1 MEIKIVDIFWDRIY
15 LNVVFEGENIE
26 KSEIFLKTK
35 SQAVKLDVEKIE
47 KSNEAK
53 LKNTEL
59 KKLDLAEEQDIKLTD
74 CKMQQT
80 NTGIRYKSVI
90 NITNIENI
98 VMLKNGNYKFI
109 VKQEDE
115 SKEIEITTEVGYKLK
130 NLDKIYRYSK
140 ENLAYTVSFKP
151 RGKDGKIYCTLV
163 SRYMIIN
170 HNYRKEQIRGTRKKA
185 RRAMFI
191 FGKNC
196 FNAFYKVLAFIH
208 FNKKNKIL
216 LMSETR
222 SPMGGN
228 LKALDDRIKERGLNG
243 NLKNS
248 INLEKNNKEDI
259 NKQTTKK
266 LQTNKKDKVKL
277 KITYSFFKTLENSTL
292 KIALHYLKLTWQ
304 LSKQELVF
312 VDDYC
317 PIFKFINLSPETKLV
332 QLWHAGVG
340 FKSVGYA
347 RFGFSGPYPYTS
359 CHRRYDYAIVG
370 GEALVPVYAEV
381 FGINKEKILP
391 YGLPRLDNFL
401 DSDKIK
407 ETKEKLYNNYTNL
420 KEKKC
425 ILFAPTFRGT
435 GQKTANYPF
444 EKLDLDAIYNL
455 CKKENY
461 MFLIKMHPFV
471 RKRINIPE
479 EYKEYIIDFSDYPD
493 INELLYITDILITD
507 YSSNIYDFSLL
518 NRPIIFYTYDLD
530 YYQIINKVHRPI
542 REYAPGKV
550 CTTFNEVIET
560 IENKDFEMKKLERF
574 REENFS
580 IHNKTAS
587 DMIIDNIILK
597 HINDD

>member
-15 LNVVFEGENIE
+15 LNVVFEGEHIE

-35 SQAVKLDVEKIE
+35 SQAVKLKLERIE
-47 KSNEAK
+47 KN
-53 LKNTEL
+53 N
-59 KKLDLAEEQDIKLTD
+59 D
-74 CKMQQT
+74 T
-80 NTGIRYKSVI
+80 NLCIRYKSVI

-115 SKEIEITTEVGYKLK
+115 SKEIEITTEVGYKLE
-130 NLDKIYRYSK
+130 NLDKIYRYYK

-228 LKALDDRIKERGLNG
+228 LKALDDRIKERGLNS

-248 INLEKNNKEDI
+248 INLEKNNDEENI

-266 LQTNKKDKVKL
+266 LQTNKKNKVKL

-304 LSKQELVF
+304 LSKQEIVF

-317 PIFKFINLSPETKLV
+317 PIFKFINLSSKTKLV

-401 DSDKIK
+401 DSNKIK
-407 ETKEKLYNNYTNL
+407 ETKEKLYNNYANL

-444 EKLDLDAIYNL
+444 EKLDLDEIYNL

-479 EYKEYIIDFSDYPD
+479 EYREYIIDFSDYPD

-550 CTTFNEVIET
+550 CTTFKEVIET

>member
-35 SQAVKLDVEKIE
+35 SQAVKLKLERIE
-47 KSNEAK
+47 KN
-53 LKNTEL
+53 N
-59 KKLDLAEEQDIKLTD
+59 D
-74 CKMQQT
+74 T
-80 NTGIRYKSVI
+80 NLCIRYKSVI

-115 SKEIEITTEVGYKLK
+115 SKEIEITTEVGYKLE
-130 NLDKIYRYSK
+130 NLDKIYRYYK

-228 LKALDDRIKERGLNG
+228 LKALDDRIKERGLNS

-248 INLEKNNKEDI
+248 INLEKNNDEENI

-266 LQTNKKDKVKL
+266 LQTNKKNKVKL

-304 LSKQELVF
+304 LSKQEIVF

-317 PIFKFINLSPETKLV
+317 PIFKFINLSSKTKLV

-401 DSDKIK
+401 DSNKIK
-407 ETKEKLYNNYTNL
+407 ETKEKLYNNYANL

-444 EKLDLDAIYNL
+444 EKLDLDEIYNL

-479 EYKEYIIDFSDYPD
+479 EYREYIIDFSDYPD

-542 REYAPGKV
+542 RKYAPGKV
-550 CTTFNEVIET
+550 CTTFKEVIET

>member
-15 LNVVFEGENIE
+15 LNVVFEGEHIE

-35 SQAVKLDVEKIE
+35 SQAVKLKLERIE
-47 KSNEAK
+47 KN
-53 LKNTEL
+53 N
-59 KKLDLAEEQDIKLTD
+59 D
-74 CKMQQT
+74 T
-80 NTGIRYKSVI
+80 NLCIRYKSVI

-115 SKEIEITTEVGYKLK
+115 SKEIEITTEVGYKLE
-130 NLDKIYRYSK
+130 NLDKIYRYYK

-185 RRAMFI
+185 RRAIFI

-228 LKALDDRIKERGLNG
+228 LKALDDRIKERGLNS

-248 INLEKNNKEDI
+248 INLEKNNDEENI

-266 LQTNKKDKVKL
+266 LQTNKKNKVKL

-304 LSKQELVF
+304 LSKQEIVF

-317 PIFKFINLSPETKLV
+317 PIFKFINLSSKTKLV

-401 DSDKIK
+401 DSNKIK
-407 ETKEKLYNNYTNL
+407 ETKEKLYNNYANL

-444 EKLDLDAIYNL
+444 EKLDLDEIYNL

-479 EYKEYIIDFSDYPD
+479 EYREYIIDFSDYPD

-550 CTTFNEVIET
+550 CTTFKEVIET

>member
-35 SQAVKLDVEKIE
+35 SQAVKLKLERIE
-47 KSNEAK
+47 KN
-53 LKNTEL
+53 N
-59 KKLDLAEEQDIKLTD
+59 D
-74 CKMQQT
+74 T
-80 NTGIRYKSVI
+80 NLCIRYKSVI

-115 SKEIEITTEVGYKLK
+115 SKEIEITTEVGYKLE
-130 NLDKIYRYSK
+130 NLDKIYRYYK

-228 LKALDDRIKERGLNG
+228 LKALDDRIKERGLNS

-248 INLEKNNKEDI
+248 INLEKNNDEENI

-266 LQTNKKDKVKL
+266 LQTNKKNKVKL

-304 LSKQELVF
+304 LSKQEIVF

-317 PIFKFINLSPETKLV
+317 PIFKFINLSSKTKLV

-401 DSDKIK
+401 DSNKIT
-407 ETKEKLYNNYTNL
+407 ETKEKLYNNYANL

-444 EKLDLDAIYNL
+444 EKLDLDEIYNL

-479 EYKEYIIDFSDYPD
+479 EYREYIIDFSDYPD

-550 CTTFNEVIET
+550 CTTFKEVIET

>member
-15 LNVVFEGENIE
+15 LNVIFEGENIE

-35 SQAVKLDVEKIE
+35 SQAVKLKLERIE
-47 KSNEAK
+47 KN
-53 LKNTEL
+53 N
-59 KKLDLAEEQDIKLTD
+59 D
-74 CKMQQT
+74 T
-80 NTGIRYKSVI
+80 NLCIRYKSVI

-115 SKEIEITTEVGYKLK
+115 SKEIEITTEVGYKLE
-130 NLDKIYRYSK
+130 NLDKIYRYHK

-228 LKALDDRIKERGLNG
+228 LKALDDRIKERGLNS

-248 INLEKNNKEDI
+248 INLEKNNDEENI

-266 LQTNKKDKVKL
+266 LQTNKKNKVKL

-304 LSKQELVF
+304 LSKQEIVF

-317 PIFKFINLSPETKLV
+317 PIFKFINLSSKTKLV

-401 DSDKIK
+401 DSNKIK
-407 ETKEKLYNNYTNL
+407 ETKEKLYNNYANL

-444 EKLDLDAIYNL
+444 EKLDLDEIYNL

-479 EYKEYIIDFSDYPD
+479 EYREYIIDFSDYPD

-550 CTTFNEVIET
+550 CTTFKEVIET

>member
-15 LNVVFEGENIE
+15 LNVVFEGEHIE

-35 SQAVKLDVEKIE
+35 SQAVKLKLERIE
-47 KSNEAK
+47 KN
-53 LKNTEL
+53 N
-59 KKLDLAEEQDIKLTD
+59 D
-74 CKMQQT
+74 T
-80 NTGIRYKSVI
+80 NLCIRYKSVI

-115 SKEIEITTEVGYKLK
+115 SKEIEITTEVGYKLE
-130 NLDKIYRYSK
+130 NLDKIYRYYK

-185 RRAMFI
+185 RRAIFI

-228 LKALDDRIKERGLNG
+228 LKALDDRIKERGLNS

-248 INLEKNNKEDI
+248 INLEKNNDEENI

-266 LQTNKKDKVKL
+266 LQTNKKNKVKL

-304 LSKQELVF
+304 LSKQEIVF

-317 PIFKFINLSPETKLV
+317 PIFKFINLSSKTKLV

-401 DSDKIK
+401 DSNKIK
-407 ETKEKLYNNYTNL
+407 ETKEKLYNNYANL

-444 EKLDLDAIYNL
+444 EKLDLDEIYNL

-461 MFLIKMHPFV
+461 MFLIKMNPFV

-479 EYKEYIIDFSDYPD
+479 EYREYIIDFSDYPD

-550 CTTFNEVIET
+550 CTTFKEVIET

>member
-15 LNVVFEGENIE
+15 LNVVFEGEHIE

-35 SQAVKLDVEKIE
+35 SQAVKLKLERIE
-47 KSNEAK
+47 KN
-53 LKNTEL
+53 N
-59 KKLDLAEEQDIKLTD
+59 D
-74 CKMQQT
+74 T
-80 NTGIRYKSVI
+80 NLCIRYKSVI

-115 SKEIEITTEVGYKLK
+115 SKEIEITTEVGYKLE
-130 NLDKIYRYSK
+130 NLDKIYRYYK

-228 LKALDDRIKERGLNG
+228 LKALDGRIKERGLNS

-248 INLEKNNKEDI
+248 INLEKNNDEENI

-266 LQTNKKDKVKL
+266 LQTNKKNKVKL

-304 LSKQELVF
+304 LSKQEIVF

-317 PIFKFINLSPETKLV
+317 PIFKFINLSSKTKLV

-401 DSDKIK
+401 DSNKIK
-407 ETKEKLYNNYTNL
+407 ETKEKLYNNYANL

-425 ILFAPTFRGT
+425 ILFAPTFRET

-444 EKLDLDAIYNL
+444 EKLDLDEIYNL

-479 EYKEYIIDFSDYPD
+479 EYREYIIDFSDYPD

-550 CTTFNEVIET
+550 CTTFKEVIET

>member
-35 SQAVKLDVEKIE
+35 SQAVKLKLERIE
-47 KSNEAK
+47 KN
-53 LKNTEL
+53 N
-59 KKLDLAEEQDIKLTD
+59 D
-74 CKMQQT
+74 T
-80 NTGIRYKSVI
+80 NLCIRYKSVI

-115 SKEIEITTEVGYKLK
+115 SKEIEITTEVGYKLE
-130 NLDKIYRYSK
+130 NLDKIYRYYK

-228 LKALDDRIKERGLNG
+228 LKALDDRIKERGLNS

-248 INLEKNNKEDI
+248 INLEKNNDEENI

-266 LQTNKKDKVKL
+266 LQTNKKNKVKL

-304 LSKQELVF
+304 LSKQEIVF

-317 PIFKFINLSPETKLV
+317 PIFKFINLSSKTKLV

-401 DSDKIK
+401 DSNKIK
-407 ETKEKLYNNYTNL
+407 ETKEKLYNNYANL

-444 EKLDLDAIYNL
+444 EKLDLDEIYNL

-479 EYKEYIIDFSDYPD
+479 EYREYIIDFSDYPD

-550 CTTFNEVIET
+550 CTTFKEVIET

>member
-35 SQAVKLDVEKIE
+35 SQAVKLKLERIE
-47 KSNEAK
+47 KN
-53 LKNTEL
+53 N
-59 KKLDLAEEQDIKLTD
+59 D
-74 CKMQQT
+74 T
-80 NTGIRYKSVI
+80 NLCIRYKSVI

-115 SKEIEITTEVGYKLK
+115 SKEIEITTEVGYKLE
-130 NLDKIYRYSK
+130 NLDKIYRYYK

-151 RGKDGKIYCTLV
+151 KGKDGKIYCTLV

-228 LKALDDRIKERGLNG
+228 LKALDDRIKERGLNS

-248 INLEKNNKEDI
+248 INLEKNNDEENI

-266 LQTNKKDKVKL
+266 LQTNKKNKVKL

-304 LSKQELVF
+304 LSKQEIVF

-317 PIFKFINLSPETKLV
+317 PIFKFINLSSKTKLV

-401 DSDKIK
+401 DSNKIK
-407 ETKEKLYNNYTNL
+407 ETKEKLYNNYANL

-444 EKLDLDAIYNL
+444 EKLDLDEIYNL

-479 EYKEYIIDFSDYPD
+479 EYREYIIDFSDYPD

-550 CTTFNEVIET
+550 CTTFKEVIET

>member
-35 SQAVKLDVEKIE
+35 SQAVKLKLERIE
-47 KSNEAK
+47 KN
-53 LKNTEL
+53 N
-59 KKLDLAEEQDIKLTD
+59 D
-74 CKMQQT
+74 T
-80 NTGIRYKSVI
+80 NLCIRYKSVI

-115 SKEIEITTEVGYKLK
+115 SKEIEITTEVGYKLE
-130 NLDKIYRYSK
+130 NLDKIYRYYK

-228 LKALDDRIKERGLNG
+228 LKALDDRIKERGLNS

-248 INLEKNNKEDI
+248 INLEKNNDEEKR

-266 LQTNKKDKVKL
+266 LQTKKKNKVKL

-304 LSKQELVF
+304 LSKQEIVF
-312 VDDYC
+312 VDAYC
-317 PIFKFINLSPETKLV
+317 PMLKFI
-332 QLWHAGVG
+332 G
-340 FKSVGYA
+340 
-347 RFGFSGPYPYTS
+347 
-359 CHRRYDYAIVG
+359 
-370 GEALVPVYAEV
+370 
-381 FGINKEKILP
+381 
-391 YGLPRLDNFL
+391 
-401 DSDKIK
+401 
-407 ETKEKLYNNYTNL
+407 
-420 KEKKC
+420 
-425 ILFAPTFRGT
+425 
-435 GQKTANYPF
+435 
-444 EKLDLDAIYNL
+444 
-455 CKKENY
+455 
-461 MFLIKMHPFV
+461 
-471 RKRINIPE
+471 
-479 EYKEYIIDFSDYPD
+479 
-493 INELLYITDILITD
+493 
-507 YSSNIYDFSLL
+507 
-518 NRPIIFYTYDLD
+518 
-530 YYQIINKVHRPI
+530 
-542 REYAPGKV
+542 
-550 CTTFNEVIET
+550 
-560 IENKDFEMKKLERF
+560 
-574 REENFS
+574 
-580 IHNKTAS
+580 
-587 DMIIDNIILK
+587 
-597 HINDD
+597 